1 MILQGKTAVITGAG
15 HGIGRTLALGFAEQG
30 ATVMVHYASSEQ
42 GAQEVVAQIQQQG
55 GRALLAQADLRK
67 AEEVSHLVEQAHEQL
82 GTIDIW
88 INNAG
93 ASANSQETHG
103 MSESDVLERMV
114 QVDIMGTWHCCHTVE
129 PYMSDGGCILNT
141 GWNGALAGA
150 PGFTSQMYAMSKG
163 AIISLTR
170 CLAVEFAPHIRVN
183 CIAPGYIEND
193 WSRGL
198 STSTRQRLIR
208 NVPLQRWGTAEDI
221 LGTALFLAS
230 PAASYIT
237 GQVIVVDGG
246 EVRH

>member
-1 MILQGKTAVITGAG
+1 MMFQGKTAVITGAG

-30 ATVMVHYASSEQ
+30 ATVEVHYANSEQ
-42 GAQEVVAQIQQQG
+42 GANEVAALIQQRG
-55 GRALLAQADLRK
+55 GRALLARADLRQA
-67 AEEVSHLVEQAHEQL
+67 AEVAHLVEQAHEQL
-82 GTIDIW
+82 GAIDIW

-93 ASANSQETHG
+93 ASANATETRG
-103 MSESDVLERMV
+103 MSEDDILERLV
-114 QVDIMGTWHCCHTVE
+114 EVDIMGTWRCCREVE
-129 PYMSDGGCILNT
+129 RYMSDGGCILNT

-150 PGFTSQMYAMSKG
+150 PGFASQMYAISKG

-170 CLAVEFAPHIRVN
+170 CLAVEFAPRIRVN

-193 WSRGL
+193 WSRSL
-198 STSTRQRLIR
+198 STVTHQRLIH

-230 PAASYIT
+230 PAAAYIT

-246 EVRH
+246 EVRR

>member
-67 AEEVSHLVEQAHEQL
+67 VEEVSHLVEQAHEQL

-93 ASANSQETHG
+93 ASANSQETRG

-114 QVDIMGTWHCCHTVE
+114 QVDIMGTWHCCRTVE
-129 PYMSDGGCILNT
+129 LYMRDGGCILNT

-198 STSTRQRLIR
+198 SLSTRQRLIR

>member
-1 MILQGKTAVITGAG
+1 MIFQGKTAVITGAG

-42 GAQEVVAQIQQQG
+42 GANEVVAQIQQQG
-55 GRALLAQADLRK
+55 GHALLARADLRQA
-67 AEEVSHLVEQAHEQL
+67 AEVKRLVEQTHEQL
-82 GTIDIW
+82 GAIDIW

-93 ASANSQETHG
+93 ASANSKETSG
-103 MSESDVLERMV
+103 MSESDVLARMV
-114 QVDIMGTWHCCHTVE
+114 EVDILGTWHCSHE
-129 PYMSDGGCILNT
+129 AQRYMRDGGCILNT
-141 GWNGALAGA
+141 GWNGAIAGA
-150 PGFTSQMYAMSKG
+150 PGFTSQMYAISKG

-170 CLAVEFAPHIRVN
+170 CLAVEFAPRIRVN

-193 WSRGL
+193 WSRSL
-198 STSTRQRLIR
+198 SPSTRQRLIH
-208 NVPLQRWGTAEDI
+208 NVPLQRWGTAQDI